1 MKISSR
7 LLCMILV
14 MLLIT
19 VASSEVA
26 FGIIDEEEQQLIQE
40 QEAPEPIQLE
50 EETADM
56 ATEVPMEMVNR
67 SESTYRIDIGSATL
81 EAQVTSIPGVKFS
94 SGSSIDVLYFDR
106 DTDQTASYII
116 TGTTNRRR
124 IEIETGVTVNIV
136 IDNLNI
142 VDVHLAPIRIL
153 EQATANIL
161 LRNTNSLI
169 CQGTLNNYATGGS
182 GIEVSGTGTLILDGE
197 PNGALTVRGGINGR
211 SNGSGIGGSFDDLKM
226 GTVEILGGTI
236 EATGVSGGPGIGLK
250 SVWST
255 NNNGDASIDSINIRG
270 GTVIAKGLHGGTGI
284 GTGNITGGIYSLRM
298 NVNITGGTVTADS
311 NLMGGAGI
319 GLGMIENGWELGIV
333 HSSTINITIS
343 GGNIT
348 ARGGPLY
355 PGIGGHE
362 LLAGPEYTGTMNID
376 ISGGSITA
384 TRGNYNHPDYPDDL
398 VPDIG
403 LINVETNNNVDVH
416 ITGGSVLSTH
426 GFINPMP
433 SNGNKGAPDELT
445 MFMLRSNNPEEP
457 FVIVTPGTKGN
468 YEYRG
473 MPHEDGNVY
482 AWLTSYDFDIAM
494 TDAPA
499 IKEGTPAIVE
509 APHSF
514 TSPYI
519 PGEATL
525 LGSYVHN
532 DLLNQV
538 TDAYFEWGTTTEYGT
553 RVSVTDQLNTT
564 TLGQNNVAHTL
575 SKVTPGTYHYR
586 LVVNKGNISFISPSV
601 TFTSALEP
609 SLDAI
614 GVATSLTE
622 ATIQGIYDLNGH
634 NFEHGNFLVSLDDRH
649 YYILTAHT
657 PIRILEGTGVNLTTG
672 EINNTITIPAVTLT
686 GLPPASTI
694 YYQMVI
700 TSDGG
705 NKAFSGSFE
714 TPGVPITIE
723 YIDMEGKPLQTSMT
737 VNVPPE
743 SPYSVSAPE
752 IANYTNVGVIV
763 DSGERD
769 SNKSYYINPSVSQAH
784 TIQFVYDTTSTM
796 LSLSVPSRLVFAS
809 FASDG
814 GTLSAP
820 DYQIMNHSSLPVNVT
835 LQSFTAD
842 VNHQD
847 GVTMVQGP
855 PEGEDQIQLHLVGVS
870 NFKTLHN
877 LPNGT
882 LDHGFMGQLA
892 KRNQPDSIGE
902 FTFEGNYKGRFG
914 VKRYPRFQAVFTF
927 ALELPAKLT

>member
-1 MKISSR
+1 
-7 LLCMILV
+7 MIMIQVL
-14 MLLIT
+14 LLIT
-19 VASSEVA
+19 VASPKVA

-40 QEAPEPIQLE
+40 QEVPEPIQIE
-50 EETADM
+50 EEMTADM
-56 ATEVPMEMVNR
+56 ATDVPILEMVNR
-67 SESTYRIDIGSATL
+67 SERTYRIDIGSTTL
-81 EAQVTSIPGVKFS
+81 AAQVSHIPGLRLSV
-94 SGSSIDVLYFDR
+94 GSSIDVLYFDR
-106 DTDQTASYII
+106 DTDQTASFII

-142 VDVHLAPIRIL
+142 VDVHQAPIRIL
-153 EQATANIL
+153 ELGTANIL

-169 CQGTLNNYATGGS
+169 CQGIFGNHATGGS
-182 GIEVSGTGTLILDGE
+182 GIEVSETGTLILDGE
-197 PNGALTVRGGINGR
+197 PNGALTARGGANGTT
-211 SNGSGIGGSFDDLKM
+211 NGSGIGGSFYDLKM

-236 EATGVSGGPGIGLK
+236 EAIGFSGGSGIGLK
-250 SVWST
+250 GVWTT
-255 NNNGDASIDSINIRG
+255 NMTTEASIDSINIRG
-270 GTVIAKGLHGGTGI
+270 GTVIAEALNGGAGI
-284 GTGNITGGIYSLRM
+284 GAGDFYSGSGMYSLSM
-298 NVNITGGTVTADS
+298 NVNITGGTVTAEAP
-311 NLMGGAGI
+311 NFGGGAGI
-319 GLGMIENGWELGIV
+319 GLGMIESRSTQAGIIP
-333 HSSTINITIS
+333 SSTINISIS

-348 ARGGPLY
+348 ARGSPFS
-355 PGIGGHE
+355 PAIGGFSLPAEPH
-362 LLAGPEYTGTMNID
+362 TGTMNID

-384 TRGNYNHPDYPDDL
+384 TGGNFSHPDFIIS
-398 VPDIG
+398 DIG
-403 LINVETNNNVDVH
+403 LVNAQTNDKVEVH
-416 ITGGSVLSTH
+416 ITGGSVLPTN
-426 GFINPMP
+426 GIINPMP
-433 SNGNKGAPDELT
+433 TNGNKGTPDELT
-445 MFMLRSNNPEEP
+445 MFRLRSNNPEEP

-473 MPHEDGNVY
+473 MPHADGNVY

-494 TDAPA
+494 TDAPT
-499 IKEGTPAIVE
+499 IKEGTPAIVN
-509 APHSF
+509 APHSL

-519 PGEATL
+519 PGEVTL

-532 DLLNQV
+532 DHHNQV
-538 TDAYFEWGTTTEYGT
+538 TDAYFEWGTTTDYGT
-553 RVSVTDQLNTT
+553 RVSVMNQLNTT
-564 TLGQNNVAHTL
+564 TLGQINVAQTL
-575 SKVTPGTYHYR
+575 SSVAPGTYHYR
-586 LVVNKGNISFISPSV
+586 LVVNKGNISIISPSD
-601 TFTSALEP
+601 TFTNPGLEP

-649 YYILTAHT
+649 YYILTGHT

-705 NKAFSGSFE
+705 NKAVSGSFE
-714 TPGVPITIE
+714 TPGLPITIE

-763 DSGERD
+763 DDGQRD
-769 SNKSYYINPSVSQAH
+769 SNKSYYTNPSVSQAH

-870 NFKTLHN
+870 NFRTLNN

-892 KRNQPDSIGE
+892 KRNHSDSIGE
-902 FTFEGNYKGRFG
+902 FTFEGNYEGRFG